1 MARALNHLLQRKHLI
16 THMPNTAY
24 CLSIVPSIKHSACY
38 STKKSVTKVDC
49 NETNNQVQIGTAKV
63 VKENLK
69 SAGYLGVIIG
79 GIGITA
85 LILYTLFSE
94 LFSSKS
100 PYGVYSE
107 ARVRCIEHPKVMD
120 VLGAPVKAY
129 GEETRR
135 GRRRHITHIYYM
147 KDGVKYMRIRFYVQ
161 GTRRKGTVY
170 AEVKEN
176 ASGSY
181 EYSYLYVTVN
191 HVGTIVIEDNQNTA
205 TARQDHESTLGYDLV
220 LDSH

>member
-1 MARALNHLLQRKHLI
+1 MASVRILNHILQRRHLI
-16 THMPNTAY
+16 TYMQGTSY
-24 CLSIVPSIKHSACY
+24 YLSIPKHNAWY
-38 STKKSVTKVDC
+38 STKKSVTKTES
-49 NETNNQVQIGTAKV
+49 NEGNNQVQIGTAEV

-107 ARVRCIEHPKVMD
+107 ARVRCMEHPKVID
-120 VLGAPVKAY
+120 ILGAPLKAY

-135 GRRRHITHIYYM
+135 GRRRHISHMYYI
-147 KDGVKYMRIRFYVQ
+147 KEGVKYMRIQFYIQ
-161 GTRRKGTVY
+161 GTRRKGTAY

-176 ASGSY
+176 ASGNY
-181 EYSYLYVTVN
+181 EYTYIYVMVN
-191 HVGTIVIEDNQNTA
+191 YVGTIIVEDNRDTTKMRQN
-205 TARQDHESTLGYDLV
+205 QESTLDLNL
-220 LDSH
+220 LDNQ

>member
-1 MARALNHLLQRKHLI
+1 
-16 THMPNTAY
+16 MPNTPY
-24 CLSIVPSIKHSACY
+24 CLSIVPNVKHNVWY
-38 STKKSVTKVDC
+38 STKRSVTKTES
-49 NETNNQVQIGTAKV
+49 NESNNQVQIGTTEV

-79 GIGITA
+79 GIGVTA

-107 ARVRCIEHPKVMD
+107 ARVRCMEHPKALD
-120 VLGAPVKAY
+120 ILGAPLKAY

-135 GRRRHITHIYYM
+135 GRRRHISHMYYI
-147 KDGVKYMRIRFYVQ
+147 KNGVKYMKIRFYVQ
-161 GTRRKGTVY
+161 GTRRKGTAY

-176 ASGSY
+176 ASGNY
-181 EYSYLYVTVN
+181 EYSYLYIMVN
-191 HVGTIVIEDNQNTA
+191 HVGTIVIEDNQNGA
-205 TARQDHESTLGYDLV
+205 KMQQGQESTLDFNFIG
-220 LDSH
+220 